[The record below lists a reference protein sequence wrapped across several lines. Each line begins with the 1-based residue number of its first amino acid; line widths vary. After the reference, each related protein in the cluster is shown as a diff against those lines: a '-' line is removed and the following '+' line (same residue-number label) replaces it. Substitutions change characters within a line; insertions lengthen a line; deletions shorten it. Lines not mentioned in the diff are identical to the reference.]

1 MCVLRSHATHAAIQ
15 YVVRMKRLLT
25 TLALVGILASCGGDS
40 DSSTDTVAPVAD
52 ATTTMAPAT
61 SAPAETA
68 PTTVIATTTTVP
80 ADTTVISFECQLGA
94 SYATCAPELTLKND
108 ATGCPTPKPDN
119 ANPTNISILPCEY
132 GFWVL
137 MAEEELARQGY
148 AVIADGYYASTEVAE
163 VKRAQT
169 VHGVAVDGQIGPT
182 SWTAIMAGF
191 DCSAPDAEQAPIL
204 QGTDECFGD
213 SNGDGFYS
221 PGDMIPD

>member
-1 MCVLRSHATHAAIQ
+1 
-15 YVVRMKRLLT
+15 MKRLLT
-25 TLALVGILASCGGDS
+25 TFAIVGILASCGGDS
-40 DSSTDTVAPVAD
+40 DSSTETAAPVAD
-52 ATTTMAPAT
+52 VTTTMAPAT
-61 SAPAETA
+61 TVPAETT
-68 PTTVIATTTTVP
+68 PTTVSATTVP

-94 SYATCAPELTLKND
+94 PYSTCAPELTPKND

-119 ANPTNISILPCEY
+119 ANPTTISILPCEY

-137 MAEEELARQGY
+137 MAEEELVRQGY

-169 VHGVAVDGQIGPT
+169 VHGVAVDGQIGPS
-182 SWTAIMAGF
+182 SWVAIMAGF
-191 DCSAPDAEQAPIL
+191 DCSASDAEQAPLL

-213 SNGDGFYS
+213 LNGDGFYS